1 MELKERREN
10 MPLYK
15 ISESVSGE
23 EETINSDGP
32 VQSLIK
38 FLETR
43 LDVSY
48 GADSWNYDFEIERV
62 A

>member
-1 MELKERREN
+1 

-15 ISESVSGE
+15 ITESVSGE
-23 EETINSDGP
+23 EETIIADGP
-32 VQSLIK
+32 VQALIK
-38 FLETR
+38 YLEAR